1 MFGLFKTSDG
11 LQKGLCDTDTLVLAL
26 IRVGQNIRGIKDR
39 DKGTKASWW
48 TSKVMR
54 FFKPIFSESANEKK
68 KKSVSGY
75 FSSSRKNGN

>member
-54 FFKPIFSESANEKK
+54 FFNPIFSESANEKK
-68 KKSVSGY
+68 KKEC
-75 FSSSRKNGN
+75 FRILFFIKKKQ

>member
-54 FFKPIFSESANEKK
+54 FFNPIFSESANEKK
-68 KKSVSGY
+68 RVFQDTFLHQEKTVTE
-75 FSSSRKNGN
+75 

>member
-54 FFKPIFSESANEKK
+54 FF
-68 KKSVSGY
+68 
-75 FSSSRKNGN
+75 